1 MSKFAKK
8 GNHCVINDAFHDEH
22 VLVHLVD
29 LEETPNCAGVTA
41 CGLVVTFTSRSVV
54 GADDRDT
61 RVKSPV
67 NCLQCVSCVDQ

>member
-29 LEETPNCAGVTA
+29 LEETRDCAGVTA
-41 CGLVVTFTSRSVV
+41 CDLWVVFINQSV
-54 GADDRDT
+54 DDNDRDT

-67 NCLQCVSCVDQ
+67 NCLRRVAHVVQ